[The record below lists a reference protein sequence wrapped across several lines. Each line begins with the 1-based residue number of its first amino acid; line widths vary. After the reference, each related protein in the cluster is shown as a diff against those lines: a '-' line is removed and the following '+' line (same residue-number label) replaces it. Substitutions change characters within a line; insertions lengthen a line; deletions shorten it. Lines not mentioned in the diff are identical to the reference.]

1 MKKFMLTLATLLL
14 VSGGPGAWAHTDH
27 DHDEAPAQIKLE
39 LKVGKTGATVYAKS
53 AGKNYATAG
62 ATGVLVIM
70 TGNTKTDVALQPG
83 ADNTMIA
90 KTAVPLA
97 AGTRA
102 QASITFA
109 NKNTVKAELVAK

>member
-1 MKKFMLTLATLLL
+1 MKKVMLTLATLLL
-14 VSGGPGAWAHTDH
+14 VSGGSGAWAHTDH

-62 ATGVLVIM
+62 ATGVLTIM
-70 TGNTKTDVALQPG
+70 TGNTKTDVALQPS

>member
-1 MKKFMLTLATLLL
+1 MKKVMLTLATLLL
-14 VSGGPGAWAHTDH
+14 ISGAPGAWGHTDH

-39 LKVGKTGATVYAKS
+39 LKGGKTGATVYAKS

-62 ATGVLVIM
+62 ATGVLTII
-70 TGNTKTDVALQPG
+70 TGNNKTDVALQPG
-83 ADNTMIA
+83 VDNTMVA
-90 KTAVPLA
+90 KTATPLA

-109 NKNTVKAELVAK
+109 DKNTVKADLVAK

>member
-1 MKKFMLTLATLLL
+1 MKKVMLTLAALLL
-14 VSGGPGAWAHTDH
+14 VSAASGAWAHTDH

-39 LKVGKTGATVYAKS
+39 LKGGKTGATVYAKS

-62 ATGVLVIM
+62 ATGVLTIIS
-70 TGNTKTDVALQPG
+70 GGTKTDVVLQPG
-83 ADNTMIA
+83 ADNTMVG
-90 KTAVPLA
+90 KTAAPLA